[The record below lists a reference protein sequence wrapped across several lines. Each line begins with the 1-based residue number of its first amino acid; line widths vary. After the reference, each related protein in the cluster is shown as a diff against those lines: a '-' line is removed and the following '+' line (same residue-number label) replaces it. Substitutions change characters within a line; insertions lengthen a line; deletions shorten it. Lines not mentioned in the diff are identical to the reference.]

1 MAYGIEGTTATG
13 GFLIDSNTSA
23 TEYLT
28 VVASGTVNAG
38 SSISKTAGD
47 LLFAKPFNT
56 SSSTANRVII
66 DTASSATATKF
77 LHKVYYIKLQKAQN
91 TNPSGNDYGIQIKNA
106 ANAIIFDSRTAT
118 SGVKILGAKAKS
130 AYAAAAQPNNSAGQS
145 ITSPQTS
152 VGSLTTIIH
161 AGNPTNVYVSCSNG
175 FYEVTNVS
183 YQLVIGGFYY
193 DYANNRILAEGYFDL
208 DFSGD
213 FSSTMIAS
221 SDVLTGELVA

>member
-1 MAYGIEGTTATG
+1 M
-13 GFLIDSNTSA
+13 
-23 TEYLT
+23 
-28 VVASGTVNAG
+28 
-38 SSISKTAGD
+38 
-47 LLFAKPFNT
+47 
-56 SSSTANRVII
+56 
-66 DTASSATATKF
+66 
-77 LHKVYYIKLQKAQN
+77 
-91 TNPSGNDYGIQIKNA
+91 
-106 ANAIIFDSRTAT
+106 
-118 SGVKILGAKAKS
+118 KILGAKAKS

-145 ITSPQTS
+145 ITSPVTS